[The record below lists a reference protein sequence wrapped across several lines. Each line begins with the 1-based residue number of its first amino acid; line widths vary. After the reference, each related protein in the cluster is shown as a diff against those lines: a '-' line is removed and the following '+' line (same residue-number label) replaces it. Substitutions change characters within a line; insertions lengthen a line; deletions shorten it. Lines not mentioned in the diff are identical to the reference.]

1 MSSLPPDK
9 ITVTVNE
16 APHEVFM
23 SYGLLTELA
32 RHVPSLDMIPAIVA
46 DHDARDAFIT
56 SLLAKRSASGRIIEA
71 VEFDNTNVSLTD
83 IESLMDWSQE
93 HLLNFFL
100 RRAQKA
106 QVQNEMIQKA
116 LEASS
121 SAGIPA

>member
-46 DHDARDAFIT
+46 DHTARDAFIG
-56 SLLAKRSASGRIIEA
+56 SLLAKRSPSGRLIEA
-71 VEFDNTNVSLTD
+71 VEFDSVSVSLDD
-83 IESLMDWSQE
+83 IETLMDWSQE

-106 QVQNEMIQKA
+106 QAQNAMIEKA
-116 LEASS
+116 LGVSS
-121 SAGIPA
+121 SAGTQA